1 MNLRELAAATNGGPA
16 EVDPE
21 RQKEAGRNLVALCGL
36 TPARL
41 REIFPEQA
49 KERRT
54 MQSHYHVPAI
64 ARQPCPWCGRL
75 L

>member
-21 RQKEAGRNLVALCGL
+21 RQKEAGRNLVFLCGL
-36 TPARL
+36 TPQRL

-54 MQSHYHVPAI
+54 LASTYRVPVI
-64 ARQPCPWCGRL
+64 ARQPCPYCGKPL
-75 L
+75 